1 MVAAHF
7 ERWAKKFPM
16 NTQTHMKAWSLTKK
30 ITGWLAVL
38 ALALGAVVVVFILL
52 GKERRVGELLP
63 PLLLAVFS
71 LILRSHAE
79 KRVRESD
86 AVRPA

>member
-1 MVAAHF
+1 
-7 ERWAKKFPM
+7 
-16 NTQTHMKAWSLTKK
+16 MKAWTLTKK

-38 ALALGAVVVVFILL
+38 ALALGAVVVVSILL

-71 LILRSHAE
+71 FILRSQAE
-79 KRVRESD
+79 KRIRESD
-86 AVRPA
+86 TARPA